1 VESERELPQQLLQ
14 IGWKIAALLDRL
26 DGLAARNTILIMFE
40 DVRAECHRS
49 VGKDTHEIDAAAG
62 DDEALE
68 ATTTLSQANL
78 D

>member
-1 VESERELPQQLLQ
+1 
-14 IGWKIAALLDRL
+14 
-26 DGLAARNTILIMFE
+26 MFE